1 MFSCQC
7 HATAAADIFSE
18 PSGRWTGKEI
28 HFLSTLSSFKGWNDF
43 QALKR
48 APEVRDD
55 AEFFSVIKS
64 NAFRTHFTT
73 DGITLSGVVG

>member
-1 MFSCQC
+1 MLLLLP
-7 HATAAADIFSE
+7 IFS
-18 PSGRWTGKEI
+18 PNHLAAGQAKRFI
-28 HFLSTLSSFKGWNDF
+28 FFLLCLLSRVGMIFKHSN
-43 QALKR
+43 
-48 APEVRDD
+48 EVRDD